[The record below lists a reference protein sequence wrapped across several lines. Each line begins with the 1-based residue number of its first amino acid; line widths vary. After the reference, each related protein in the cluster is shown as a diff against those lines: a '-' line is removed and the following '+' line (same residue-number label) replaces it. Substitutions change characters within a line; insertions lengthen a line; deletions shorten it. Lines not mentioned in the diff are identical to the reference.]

1 LLPLLV
7 HLIFIKILP
16 LFRYIITLFLL
27 APVANLCAQRFG
39 GNPPSLK
46 WKQIN
51 TDTARII
58 FPTGLDKQARDVTGI
73 IHHLVDSSQHSIGG
87 QLKKINIVLQN
98 QTLISNGYV
107 ALGPYRSEFF
117 LTPRQDNFE
126 LGTLPW
132 HKMLALHEYR
142 HVQQYNN
149 FRRGISRIAYYL
161 FGEQGQAL
169 ANGISVPDWF
179 FEGDAV
185 YQETIMSKQ
194 GRGKIPYF
202 FNPYHSLWAA
212 DKKYSWMKLRNGSL
226 RDMVPDHYRLG
237 YMMVNYGR
245 TKYGDSVWRKITG
258 DAAAYKGLIYP
269 LQHAIKK
276 YTGEEYASFRSHAM
290 QQFKL
295 PVHTDS
301 ASNYGRANIHF
312 KADEEFPQWMNVSEI
327 VYLKTTYKNIPA
339 FYIRNINTGEEKKLA
354 VKDISIDNY
363 FSYKNGKIV
372 YASYKPDIR
381 WGWRN
386 YGVINILDTS
396 GDSRII
402 TTKTK
407 YLCPD
412 ISADG
417 SLVVAV
423 NADPSGENNL
433 HILNAATGALINE
446 VPNKDSLVFTQP
458 KFYNNSTIISA
469 VRNTNGEIAL
479 ASVNSAKG
487 DYKLLTPF
495 SFNIIGYPLVNG
507 DTIHF
512 TMSYQGRDRLFSI
525 INNQVFLFNPE
536 YPNYSTG
543 DYHLSSNS
551 RNYTWMMFTAAGFH
565 TVNGSGKYEKI
576 DLKDNE
582 INNKLIIAS
591 NVNYVTNNYKK
602 TFKIFNFHSW
612 RPYISDPEY
621 TYSLSGENILNTF
634 LSELYFTYNRN
645 ERFKETGASFA
656 YGGWFPVIR
665 AGASYIFDRSFADTA
680 NTITWN
686 EFNTNIG
693 VSVPL
698 SFTRGSYSQSFSAA
712 ATFNNRNVNYT
723 GASKSRFENKQFN
736 FADMSLSFTNQQLK
750 ALQNIYP
757 KIAQSISLRHRFILN
772 KYTANQFTANGSFYF
787 PGLFPNHNI
796 VLQGSYQGRDTLQ
809 QYNFSNI
816 FSMSRGYSDINFP
829 RMWRA
834 GINYHFPI
842 VYPDFGFGNIV
853 YLLRVRGNAF
863 YDYSRIKSLRT
874 GTAYELRSTGL
885 EIYFDSKWWNQL
897 PVSFGIRYSRVLDGE
912 LVGLAPNQWEFVL
925 PLTLLS
931 R

>member
-1 LLPLLV
+1 MY
-7 HLIFIKILP
+7 KILIALLLCSP
-16 LFRYIITLFLL
+16 QII
-27 APVANLCAQRFG
+27 AQRFG

-58 FPTGLDKQARDVTGI
+58 FPAGLDKEAEDVSAIVHQLAG
-73 IHHLVDSSQHSIGG
+73 SSQYSIGA
-87 QLKKINIVLQN
+87 QLRKINIVLQN

-126 LGTLPW
+126 LGSLPW
-132 HKMLALHEYR
+132 HKTLALHEYR

-149 FRRGISRIAYYL
+149 FRKGISKIAYYL

-185 YQETIMSKQ
+185 YQETIMSGQ
-194 GRGKIPYF
+194 GRGRIPYF
-202 FNPYHSLWAA
+202 FNPYRSVWSA
-212 DKKYSWMKLRNGSL
+212 DKNYSWMKLRNGSL

-245 TKYGDSVWRKITG
+245 TQYGDSIWRKISG
-258 DAAAYKGLIYP
+258 DAAAYKELFYP
-269 LQHAIKK
+269 LQRAVKK
-276 YTGEEYASFRSHAM
+276 YTGENYSAFRLNAM

-295 PVHTDS
+295 PVQSDS
-301 ASNYGRANIHF
+301 ASSYGRSNIHF
-312 KADEEFPQWMNVSEI
+312 KADEEFPQWMNASEI
-327 VYLKTTYKNIPA
+327 IYLKTTYKNIPA
-339 FYIRNINTGEEKKLA
+339 FYARDFNTGEERKIA
-354 VKDISIDNY
+354 IKDISVDNY
-363 FSYKNGKIV
+363 FSYRNGKIV
-372 YASYKPDIR
+372 YTSYRPDAR
-381 WGWRN
+381 WGWKN
-386 YGVINILDTS
+386 YGEINIQDTS
-396 GDSRII
+396 GAKRTI
-402 TTKTK
+402 THKTK
-407 YLCPD
+407 YLSPD

-423 NADPSGENNL
+423 NADPSGKNTL
-433 HILNAATGALINE
+433 HILNATTGALIKE
-446 VPNKDSLVFTQP
+446 VSNKDSLVFTQP
-458 KFYNNSTIISA
+458 KFYNNNTIISA
-469 VRNTNGEIAL
+469 VRNRNGEMAL
-479 ASVNSAKG
+479 GSFNTDNG
-487 DYKLLTPF
+487 DYILLTPF
-495 SFNIIGYPLVNG
+495 SLHIIGYPIVNG
-507 DTIHF
+507 DTINF
-512 TMSYQGRDRLFSI
+512 SMSYQGRDRLFSV
-525 INNQVFLFNPE
+525 INNKVFLFNPE
-536 YPNYSTG
+536 YPNYTTG
-543 DYHLSSNS
+543 DYHLSVQNGS
-551 RNYTWMMFTAAGFH
+551 YTWMMFTASGFH
-565 TVNGSGKYEKI
+565 TVNGSGNYEEVQLADKKT
-576 DLKDNE
+576 D
-582 INNKLIIAS
+582 NKLITETPSHHYTI
-591 NVNYVTNNYKK
+591 TNYKK
-602 TFKIFNFHSW
+602 SFRLFNFHSW

-634 LSELYFTYNRN
+634 LSEIYFTYNRN
-645 ERFKETGASFA
+645 EKFKETGASFA
-656 YGGWFPVIR
+656 YGGLFPVIR
-665 AGASYIFDRSFADTA
+665 AGASYIFDRSFTDTS

-693 VSVPL
+693 VNVPL
-698 SFTRGSYSQSFSAA
+698 SFANGSFSQGLNAS

-723 GASKSRFENKQFN
+723 GASKSTFENKQFN
-736 FADMSLSFTNQQLK
+736 FADLSLSFTNQQIK

-787 PGLFPNHNI
+787 PGLFANQSI

-834 GINYHFPI
+834 GVNYHFPI
-842 VYPDFGFGNIV
+842 VYPDCGFASII

-874 GTAYELRSTGL
+874 GIKYELRSAGM

-897 PVSFGIRYSRVLDGE
+897 PVSFGIRYSRLLDGE